1 MAFRKFGDIEY
12 PVPGT
17 DTAIEV
23 LRPGARYQ
31 LVGTQ
36 FTRWEDPEKR
46 EPPTWSELLEEIH
59 REKEVYDYYE
69 WERNRQQE
77 YPDLKD
83 QLDMLYHDIKSGKI
97 NNGDWINTIELIKSR
112 NPKPNNQAP

>member
-1 MAFRKFGDIEY
+1 MAFRKFRDIEY

-23 LRPGARYQ
+23 LRPGAKYQ
-31 LVGTQ
+31 LVGTE
-36 FTRWEDPEKR
+36 FTRWEDQEKR

>member
-1 MAFRKFGDIEY
+1 MAFRKFRDIEY

-36 FTRWEDPEKR
+36 FTRWEDPERR

-59 REKEVYDYYE
+59 REKEVYDYFYDRS
-69 WERNRQQE
+69 WEEINKPYQKA
-77 YPDLKD
+77 L
-83 QLDMLYHDIKSGKI
+83 IKERFEEFKKI
-97 NNGDWINTIELIKSR
+97 NGGLQNR
-112 NPKPNNQAP
+112 NLYEK

>member
-1 MAFRKFGDIEY
+1 MAFRKFRDIEY

-36 FTRWEDPEKR
+36 FTR
-46 EPPTWSELLEEIH
+46 
-59 REKEVYDYYE
+59 
-69 WERNRQQE
+69 
-77 YPDLKD
+77 
-83 QLDMLYHDIKSGKI
+83 
-97 NNGDWINTIELIKSR
+97 
-112 NPKPNNQAP
+112 